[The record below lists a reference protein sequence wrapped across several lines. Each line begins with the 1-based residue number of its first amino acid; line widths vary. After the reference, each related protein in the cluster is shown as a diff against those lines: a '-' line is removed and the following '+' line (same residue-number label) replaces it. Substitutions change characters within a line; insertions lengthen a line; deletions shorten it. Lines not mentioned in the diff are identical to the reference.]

1 MTTAGFKGAHNVRNG
16 DLGGA
21 VRKAALIESG
31 GYMFTEHDKLC
42 IKGYNDLGNLGGA
55 ASQAAPIESRGY
67 MVNEHDKLCIT
78 GYHDLGSL
86 GGAASKAAL
95 IESGGYMVNEH
106 GVRCIKGYTTWAIC
120 AQKFTKPMH
129 WVSIIHISAYLFYA
143 KGVRQ
148 SNGRMVTL

>member
-1 MTTAGFKGAHNVRNG
+1 MLPQDAAFHKFNEMSTIGPWIDRQGMLQLDYVSGAGLKGARCVRNG
-16 DLGGA
+16 NA
-21 VRKAALIESG
+21 RK
-31 GYMFTEHDKLC
+31 D
-42 IKGYNDLGNLGGA
+42 
-55 ASQAAPIESRGY
+55 
-67 MVNEHDKLCIT
+67 
-78 GYHDLGSL
+78 
-86 GGAASKAAL
+86 AL